1 MLKVERKSVTLCI
14 VILKQ
19 KDMSNKIYPI
29 GIQNFEKIRKGGY
42 FYVDKTALIYQLAK
56 TGSYYF
62 LSRPRRFGKSLLIST
77 LEAYFQGKKELF
89 EGLAMEQLEKDW
101 IKHPVLHIDLNI
113 EKYDR
118 PESLDNML
126 EKILS
131 DWESLYGANPSER
144 SFSLRF
150 AGIIERACKQSGQ
163 RVVILVDEYDKPM
176 LQAIGNEELQQAFR
190 NTLKPFYGALKT
202 MDGYIQFAML
212 TGVTK
217 FGKVSVFSDLNNLE
231 DISMWN
237 DYVGICGISECEIH
251 ENLESELHEFAV
263 AQEITYDK
271 LCAEL
276 KECYDGYHFTHNS
289 IGIYNPFSLLSAFK
303 RKEFGSYWFETGTPT
318 YLVELLRR
326 YHYDLER
333 MANEETNSDVLNSI
347 YGDEQPIP
355 VIFQSGYL
363 TIKGYDKRFDL
374 YRLGFPNKEVE
385 EGFIKFLMPFY
396 TRFNKIE
403 VPFEIQQFTREI
415 EMGQPD
421 AFFRRLRSFFA
432 DTPYEVATDLER
444 HYQNVLFIVFKLVG
458 FYTETE
464 YRTAEGRVD
473 LVVKTSDY
481 IYVMEFKLNG
491 TAEEALQQ
499 INDKRYAL
507 PFEADRR
514 KVFKIGVNFSAK
526 TRNIEKWLIEVSEN
540 VL

>member
-1 MLKVERKSVTLCI
+1 MDNLMRKL
-14 VILKQ
+14 
-19 KDMSNKIYPI
+19 PI
-29 GIQNFEKIRKGGY
+29 GIQTFEGIRKDNY
-42 FYVDKTALIYQLAK
+42 LYVDKTALIWRMANLGK
-56 TGSYYF
+56 PYF

-77 LEAYFQGKKELF
+77 FDAYFQGKKELF
-89 EGLAMEQLEKDW
+89 DGLAIEQLETKW
-101 IKHPVLHIDLNI
+101 EQHPVLHLDLNAK
-113 EKYDR
+113 KYETAAD
-118 PESLDNML
+118 LIAMLNQYL
-126 EKILS
+126 EK
-131 DWESLYGANPSER
+131 WEAIYGNEKKDRSPEERFSYVIEQASLKTGK
-144 SFSLRF
+144 
-150 AGIIERACKQSGQ
+150 G
-163 RVVILVDEYDKPM
+163 VVVLVDEYDKPL
-176 LQAIGNEELQQAFR
+176 LQAIGNKELQSAYR
-190 NTLKPFYGALKT
+190 NTLKPFYGVLKT

-217 FGKVSVFSDLNNLE
+217 FGKVSVFSDLNNLI
-231 DISMWN
+231 DISM
-237 DYVGICGISECEIH
+237 DARYVALCGITGKEIQDNF
-251 ENLESELHEFAV
+251 EEDLHELAE
-263 AQEITYDK
+263 AQKMTYEEAK
-271 LCAEL
+271 AEL
-276 KECYDGYHFTHNS
+276 KACYDGYHFVEDS
-289 IGIYNPFSLLSAFK
+289 EGIYNPFSLLNTFFK
-303 RKEFGSYWFETGTPT
+303 MKFGSYWFETGTPT

-526 TRNIEKWLIEVSEN
+526 TRNIEKWIVE
-540 VL
+540 